1 MTDITPI
8 IEAVIALLAAVVSV
22 YLVPWLRSHTTAA
35 QRAELVA
42 WAKIAVAAAEQLY
55 RGEGR
60 GKEKK
65 AYVLEFLLD
74 KGVGF
79 DLDAIDNAI
88 EAAVKQLNTEGLTVD

>member
-22 YLVPWLRSHTTAA
+22 YLIPWLRSHTTAK

-42 WAKIAVAAAEQLY
+42 WAKIAVAAAEQLFK
-55 RGEGR
+55 GAGR

-65 AYVLEFLLD
+65 AYVVEFLVS

-79 DLDAIDNAI
+79 DIDAIDNAI